1 MPGREIVLATD
12 EIYHV
17 INRGVTS
24 QPTYADKRN
33 YQRFLE
39 LMFYYQNLAQPGKY
53 SHFYCLSSDIKEQI
67 LSDLRRKGEFL
78 VDIICYCLMPNHFHL
93 LLKQNVDNGI
103 SNFLSLLTNSYTRY
117 FNTKNERH
125 GPLFQGKFKAIR
137 IENNEQLLH
146 VSRYIHLNPYSG
158 YVLKTLNQLESYPF
172 SSLPEYLYKNLN
184 SRCQKALILDQF
196 KNRQSHRQ
204 FVFDQADYQRQL
216 QDIKQ
221 LLLE

>member
-17 INRGVTS
+17 INRGVAS
-24 QPTYADKRN
+24 QPTFTDKRN
-33 YQRFLE
+33 YQRFLD
-39 LMFYYQNLAQPGKY
+39 LMFYYQNLDQPGKY
-53 SHFYCLSSDIKEQI
+53 SHFYSLSSDIKKQI
-67 LSDLRRKGEFL
+67 LDDLRRRGEFL

-93 LLKQNVDNGI
+93 LLKQRVDNGI
-103 SNFLSLLTNSYTRY
+103 SNFLSLLANSYTRY

-158 YVLKTLNQLESYPF
+158 YVIKILDRLEQYPY
-172 SSLPEYLYKNLN
+172 SSFPEYLTKTQNN
-184 SRCQKALILDQF
+184 RCQNEIILDQF
-196 KNRQSHRQ
+196 ENHQAYRQ
-204 FVFDQADYQRQL
+204 FILNQADYQKEL
-216 QDIKQ
+216 QNIKQ